1 MPRDDGS
8 TKTWFVKV
16 DGRVYGPYTAA
27 QMRAYVGEGRVAAHS
42 LVSIEREE
50 GWKPAADIELLRGWL
65 DEARGAQKPA
75 TPAGQLANFIV
86 IAQMTESTAAPF
98 EAAMGHLGECAKVAH
113 GVWVLRAG
121 LNATTLRNELSHLLD
136 RDDRLMV
143 VDATHDRTAWFN
155 LGQETDQKIRDLWGK
170 KPN

>member
-42 LVSIEREE
+42 LVSIEREV
-50 GWKPAADIELLRGWL
+50 GWKPAADVEILRGWL
-65 DEARGAQKPA
+65 DEARGARKIE
-75 TPAGQLANFIV
+75 TPAGQLANFII
-86 IAQMTESTAAPF
+86 IAQTSETSAGPF
-98 EAAMGHLGECAKVAH
+98 EAAMSHLGECVKINDGA
-113 GVWVLRAG
+113 WLLRAG

-143 VDATHDRTAWFN
+143 VDASHDRTAWFN

>member
-42 LVSIEREE
+42 LVSIEREA
-50 GWKPAADIELLRGWL
+50 GWKPAADVELLRGWL
-65 DEARGAQKPA
+65 DDARGARQPVAA
-75 TPAGQLANFIV
+75 TGQLANFIV
-86 IAQMTESTAAPF
+86 IAQTSDNTADPF
-98 EAAMGHLGECAKVAH
+98 EAAMGHLGECVKINA
-113 GVWVLRAG
+113 GVWLLRAG

-143 VDATHDRTAWFN
+143 VDASHDRTAWFN